1 MSENW
6 KNDRAEASMHEFEQK
21 KIAEAKEAYKTKLQK
36 EREESWLAI
45 YEQCKK
51 CSSSPSMTKAVI
63 QWFIDNDYN
72 VPTKIEK
79 TTDEN

>member
-1 MSENW
+1 MIDDW
-6 KNDRAEASMHEFEQK
+6 KNDRAEAAMREQ
-21 KIAEAKEAYKTKLQK
+21 EASNMVKAAADFKTKLQK